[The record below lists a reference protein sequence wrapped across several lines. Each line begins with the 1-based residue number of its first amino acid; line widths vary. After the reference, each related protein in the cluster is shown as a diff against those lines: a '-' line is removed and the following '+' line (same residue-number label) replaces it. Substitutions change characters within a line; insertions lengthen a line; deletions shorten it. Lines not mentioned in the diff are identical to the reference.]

1 MHGTGV
7 CVVISRLVWGLT
19 ATREP
24 PSARLSERVREWR
37 DVSLLTCLQ
46 WPWCWPWSYPCP
58 RWLATTALKLAIY
71 LIDSLSLS
79 TQRNGFESNSVQ
91 TPWASTPLLTAHS
104 AGQARPPSCLPAS
117 PASVPSCTVPT
128 AGAEGVGFPLGS
140 KTKGTLNSPSSNA
153 S

>member
-79 TQRNGFESNSVQ
+79 
-91 TPWASTPLLTAHS
+91 LY
-104 AGQARPPSCLPAS
+104 
-117 PASVPSCTVPT
+117 PT
-128 AGAEGVGFPLGS
+128 ERVWIKL
-140 KTKGTLNSPSSNA
+140 SSNA
-153 S
+153 MSIHSSPHCTQCRPGQATLLPACLPRIRSQLHSAYCRCGGGGVSTRVQDERNSELTEQQC